1 MRVHSRFVLGLV
13 ACLFGL
19 ALSGCSENRGERALT
34 NYQERLLTVLE
45 RLEGV
50 DGFGMHVADQVAE
63 AAEASS
69 DSAPLSGSNALVPP
83 FPKKSVVS
91 AADRESSSSIDL
103 LDFLGLYGCRLQE
116 VVAQANSSLGKFAP
130 NSQRLLSALK
140 FIELGPECVESL
152 IENDKASLASA
163 VSAEVN
169 YKQSQVHWFVA
180 KALFEGEEYRSFWDK
195 PIKLGGYPKQL
206 SSEPMMALSK
216 VGQLLK
222 AWSAGEVSHGV
233 SELESQL
240 FLIAQGDGGALVK
253 AYELLNR
260 ELQTSNQTLERAIR
274 SRTLCKQP
282 NAYSRDILS
291 NVVEKFF
298 VGEVQ
303 VWASDLNRR
312 QYEVMAAIL
321 PLEHAMSQDLSKD
334 YLRWKER
341 RDALFIN
348 ATEQIKDHVQRLK
361 ILLEPD
367 LLEKSLTEN
376 CQ

>member
-1 MRVHSRFVLGLV
+1 MSVHSRFVIGLI

-19 ALSGCSENRGERALT
+19 ALSGCSENRGERSLT

-50 DGFGMHVADQVAE
+50 DGFGMQIAE
-63 AAEASS
+63 VLEASPN
-69 DSAPLSGSNALVPP
+69 SAPMSGSNALVPP
-83 FPKKSVVS
+83 FPKKTVVS

-140 FIELGPECVESL
+140 FIELGPECVDSL

-195 PIKLGGYPKQL
+195 PLQLGGYPTQL
-206 SSEPMMALSK
+206 SSEPIMALSK

-222 AWSAGEVSHGV
+222 AWSAGEVSKGV
-233 SELESQL
+233 SDIEGQL

-260 ELQTSNQTLERAIR
+260 ELQASNQILDHAIR

-303 VWASDLNRR
+303 AWASALNRR
-312 QYEVMAAIL
+312 QYAIMAAVR
-321 PLEHAMSQDLSKD
+321 PLERVMKQDLSKD
-334 YLRWKER
+334 YFSWKER
-341 RDALFIN
+341 RDALFVN
-348 ATEQIKDHVQRLK
+348 ATEQIKAHVQRLK

-367 LLEKSLTEN
+367 LLKESLVEY
-376 CQ
+376 CD